1 MEVDNYGPV
10 VKMGSGHELRFEDD
24 ANFEESYKER
34 AVNDLRETPERR
46 AEALEELRRLIRGN
60 AHNRRILCEII

>member
-1 MEVDNYGPV
+1 MEVDKYGPF

-24 ANFEESYKER
+24 TNFEESYKER
-34 AVNDLRETPERR
+34 ALNDLRETPERR

-60 AHNRRILCEII
+60 ANDKHFCKTI